1 MHWSSMLALAAAL
14 LAPLS
19 AAAWSRPGHMVAA
32 AIAYDEL
39 KRRDPAALALIVK
52 LAAAHPDRGAF
63 EVAVGR
69 AEGEEADR
77 RRFLELA
84 RWPDDAR
91 GTLHDH
97 PTWHYRLRPIVEGG
111 VAVPDGESGAGV
123 EALALAIRVAGD
135 PRAAPAE
142 RATALAWI
150 LHIAADLHQPL
161 HAAERFGPDWPQ
173 GDQAGSKV
181 FVREAER
188 GKPVSLHWLWDDAV
202 SRDGTPEAAFARAT
216 ALTARFPRAGFERE
230 LRTTDAR
237 GWLRE
242 SYALAQGLAY
252 RADAPRATRPEAALV
267 ATPSYRAELERAAA
281 ERLTL
286 SGYRLSDLLT
296 YIIRQ

>member
-1 MHWSSMLALAAAL
+1 MRGIMLLTIAAL
-14 LAPLS
+14 LAPVP

-39 KRRDPAALALIVK
+39 KRRKPEALALIVQ
-52 LAAAHPDRGAF
+52 LAEAHPDGGAF

-69 AEGEEADR
+69 AEGEEAGR

-111 VAVPDGESGAGV
+111 VAVPADESGAGE

-161 HAAERFGPDWPQ
+161 HAAERFGPDWPR

-181 FVREAER
+181 FVRETEN
-188 GKPVSLHWLWDDAV
+188 GKPISLHWLWDDAV
-202 SRDGTPEAAFARAT
+202 SRDGTPAAAFARAT
-216 ALTARFPRAGFERE
+216 VLQARYPRATFAGY
-230 LRTTDAR
+230 LGAGDAR
-237 GWLRE
+237 SWLDE
-242 SYALAQGLAY
+242 SYALAQTLAY
-252 RADAPRATRPEAALV
+252 RPDAPRATRPETAQVAPAA
-267 ATPSYRAELERAAA
+267 YRMALERAAA

-286 SGYRLSDLLT
+286 SGYRLSDLLAR
-296 YIIRQ
+296 IMRE

>member
-1 MHWSSMLALAAAL
+1 MRSIVTFVVAAAL
-14 LAPLS
+14 LAPVP

-39 KRRDPAALALIVK
+39 KRRDPSALALILR
-52 LAAAHPDRGAF
+52 LAAAHPDRAAF

-91 GTLHDH
+91 GTPQDH
-97 PTWHYRLRPIVEGG
+97 PTWHYRLRPI
-111 VAVPDGESGAGV
+111 AESGVPVPHGDSGEGV
-123 EALALAIRVAGD
+123 EALALAVAVAGNA
-135 PRAAPAE
+135 RAAPAE

-161 HAAERFGPDWPQ
+161 HAAERFGRDWPQ

-181 FVREAER
+181 FVREAEG

-202 SRDGTPEAAFARAT
+202 NRDGTPDAAFARAA
-216 ALTARFPRAGFERE
+216 ALTARYPRAAFQKCLAAG
-230 LRTTDAR
+230 DAQS
-237 GWLRE
+237 WLQE
-242 SYALAQGLAY
+242 SYGLARTLAY
-252 RADAPRATRPEAALV
+252 GPEAPRALRPEDARVAPRAYQAA
-267 ATPSYRAELERAAA
+267 LERAAT

-286 SGYRLSDLLT
+286 SGYRLSDLLAR
-296 YIIRQ
+296 IMRE